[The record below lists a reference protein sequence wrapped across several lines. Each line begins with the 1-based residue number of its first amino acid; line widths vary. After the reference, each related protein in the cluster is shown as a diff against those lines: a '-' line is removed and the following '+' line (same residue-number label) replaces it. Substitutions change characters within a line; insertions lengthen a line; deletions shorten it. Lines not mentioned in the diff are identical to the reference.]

1 MGYKIPGAAMDRVSL
16 LWRLRRRAR
25 RGVLCMALFCMA
37 MAVLYTLCAENSVPV
52 TDAIFGVR
60 ARTRAQ
66 PRAHAIE
73 KVLRRAGGSKPIYVD
88 PQKLPGVI
96 PGDPQKP
103 IPVLSSL
110 NYSMEASQKEQHSG
124 SKERERHGFLAWI
137 WDKPLGRAFETIL
150 GGQRKVD
157 PASQK
162 MEDFFVTKGELGAV
176 WNDEMSSSMLGP
188 RLKKVVQ
195 NYQAMNKYGVNFSS
209 SDGRKRQ
216 RKLSGPELLC
226 QLKEM
231 VKTTTLTPEMEP
243 FAKFPWA
250 SQLPAQPLTST
261 LGPFKTCAVVSSAG
275 SLRNS
280 GLGKEIGV
288 YVFNLYAHDAV
299 VRFNAA
305 PTAGFEKDVGSKT
318 TVRLINSQVMASDDH
333 HFLSSS
339 LYSSGILVAWDP
351 APFSSDLN
359 EVCRPNEITWDYL
372 SQWYNK
378 TDYPI
383 FKQYQRYR
391 RLHPQQ
397 PFYILHPSMEWE
409 IWKQLQS
416 NMAEPIQK
424 NPPSSGLL
432 GTILMMSICDVVHVY
447 EFLPSRRRTELCH
460 YYQNFK
466 DTACTM
472 GAYHPLLYEKNLVK
486 RMNQGSD
493 KDLYNLGKVTLPG
506 FNVFN
511 CMQTSNSST
520 SKA

>member
-1 MGYKIPGAAMDRVSL
+1 MGYKVPGAAMDRVSL

-25 RGVLCMALFCMA
+25 RGVLCMTLFCMT

-66 PRAHAIE
+66 PRAHSIV
-73 KVLRRAGGSKPIYVD
+73 KVLRGAGGSKPMYVD

-110 NYSMEASQKEQHSG
+110 NYSVEASQKEQHSG
-124 SKERERHGFLAWI
+124 SKERERHGLFAWL
-137 WDKPLGRAFETIL
+137 LGRPLRRALETVL
-150 GGQRKVD
+150 GGRKRAD
-157 PASQK
+157 IARQK
-162 MEDFFVTKGELGAV
+162 REGVSVTKGAGGV
-176 WNDEMSSSMLGP
+176 IWNDEMSSSMLDK
-188 RLKKVVQ
+188 RLRKVVQ
-195 NYQAMNKYGVNFSS
+195 NYQAMNKYGVNLSNS
-209 SDGRKRQ
+209 EGGKRRQ
-216 RKLSGPELLC
+216 KRSGPELLC

-231 VKTTTLTPEMEP
+231 VKITTLMPEMEP
-243 FAKFPWA
+243 FNKFLWA
-250 SQLPAQPLTST
+250 SQLPAKPLTSA

-280 GLGKEIGV
+280 GLGKEID
-288 YVFNLYAHDAV
+288 AHDAV

-305 PTAGFEKDVGSKT
+305 PTLGFEKDVGSKT
-318 TVRLINSQVMASDDH
+318 TVRLINSQVMASEDH

-339 LYSSGILVAWDP
+339 LYSSGTLVAWDP

-359 EVCRPNEITWDYL
+359 E
-372 SQWYNK
+372 WYNK

-383 FKQYQRYR
+383 FKQYQQYR
-391 RLHPQQ
+391 KLHPQQ
-397 PFYILHPSMEWE
+397 PFYILHPSMEWQL
-409 IWKQLQS
+409 WKRLQD

-432 GTILMMSICDVVHVY
+432 GTVLMMSLCDVVHVY

-466 DTACTM
+466 DIACTM

-486 RMNQGSD
+486 RMNKGSD
-493 KDLYNLGKVTLPG
+493 NDIYNFGRVTLPG
-506 FNVFN
+506 FNTVN
-511 CMQTSNSST
+511 CTQTSNSLT
-520 SKA
+520 SFKA